1 MRYLIIVIIVLFLLV
16 STALICAQGA
26 CTEAAI
32 KEGKVE
38 LAKDA
43 FSYMPPF
50 GKPMTGK
57 REIQSTAEKKVCGS
71 NQCQALMGIGSSH
84 HGFGI
89 KRHGIRARN
98 YGHELRRR
106 RQAAHV

>member
-1 MRYLIIVIIVLFLLV
+1 MPPECALWLKWRGEGGAIRYLIIIIVIIVLFLLV

-38 LAKDA
+38 LAKDT

-50 GKPMTGK
+50 GKPVTRK
-57 REIQSTAEKKVCGS
+57 TENPK
-71 NQCQALMGIGSSH
+71 
-84 HGFGI
+84 HG
-89 KRHGIRARN
+89 
-98 YGHELRRR
+98 
-106 RQAAHV
+106 